1 MKIVTNFNILLYYA
15 RELARAEKSEDP
27 IRIAKAQA
35 QHDAY
40 KELCLSADRMDL
52 GVTVSQL

>member
-15 RELARAEKSEDP
+15 RELARAEKSGDP
-27 IRIAKAQA
+27 TWIEKAKAD
-35 QHDAY
+35 HDAY

-52 GVTVSQL
+52 GLTVSEL